1 MCHKYILEDS
11 LIQIETLWL
20 RLSGEIIQIFAGKLE
35 MTHNDDLC
43 KQLTFN
49 KRYYMKVIHETLEID
64 YLSEAS
70 QQPGELQALLLSE
83 YIGTWG

>member
-1 MCHKYILEDS
+1 
-11 LIQIETLWL
+11 
-20 RLSGEIIQIFAGKLE
+20 
-35 MTHNDDLC
+35 MTCNDDLY

-49 KRYYMKVIHETLEID
+49 KRYCMKVIHETLEID

-83 YIGTWG
+83 YIGT

>member
-1 MCHKYILEDS
+1 MSQIHIRGFINSSENIK
-11 LIQIETLWL
+11 IET
-20 RLSGEIIQIFAGKLE
+20 SGEIIQIFAGKLE
-35 MTHNDDLC
+35 MTCNGDLY

-49 KRYYMKVIHETLEID
+49 KRYCMKVIRETLEID